1 MSRAPKP
8 LVVWGATGQA
18 KVIAEFA
25 PALGYSITALFDN
38 DPNVR
43 SPLAG
48 VPLHHSRAGFDSW
61 RAGAS
66 GPVYFVVA
74 VGGSRNADRLE
85 LMRMLE
91 NAGLM
96 AATLVHPTAFVAASA
111 KVGEGSQILAHAS
124 VCADAVLG
132 KGCIVNTG
140 ASVDHDCQL
149 GDGVHIAPGGIL
161 CGCVRVGTC
170 AFIGAGAVLIPR
182 ISVARDAVVAAGAV
196 VIKDVLAGQTVGGVP
211 AKTIDAPTSND
222 VSVQ

>member
-1 MSRAPKP
+1 MNNATKS
-8 LVVWGATGQA
+8 LVVWGATGHA

-25 PALGYSITALFDN
+25 PALGYRIVALFDN
-38 DPNVR
+38 DPNVA

-48 VPLHHSRAGFDSW
+48 VPLHHGRAGFDRW
-61 RAGAS
+61 RATAEGAAN
-66 GPVYFVVA
+66 FVVA

-85 LMRMLE
+85 LMRVLE
-91 NAGLM
+91 EAGLV
-96 AATLVHPTAFVAASA
+96 AATLIHPTAFVAASA
-111 KVGEGSQILAHAS
+111 QLGAGSQILAHAS

-132 KGCIVNTG
+132 RGCIINTG

-149 GDGVHIAPGGIL
+149 ADGVHVAPGGIL

-196 VIKDVLAGQTVGGVP
+196 VTKDVLAGQTVGGVP
-211 AKTIDAPTSND
+211 AKTMDPAGKSG
-222 VSVQ
+222 SGQ